1 MGKATYVEVTDQQE
15 AYQVA
20 QRDAL
25 DALKEYNVTLSEFD
39 RLTCG
44 AMTKY
49 MKGADMEL
57 DTGEGGDAYMVLD
70 PINTPYYY
78 AYTPSSGKAVI
89 KCQIEREPPSV
100 TIQFRDWG
108 RPFDPLAKEDEDIT
122 LSAEERGIGGLGIYM
137 VKNTMDD
144 VRYQYENGQNILTI
158 HKKL

>member
-1 MGKATYVEVTDQQE
+1 M
-15 AYQVA
+15 A

-49 MKGADMEL
+49 MK
-57 DTGEGGDAYMVLD
+57 DA
-70 PINTPYYY
+70 
-78 AYTPSSGKAVI
+78 
-89 KCQIEREPPSV
+89 
-100 TIQFRDWG
+100 
-108 RPFDPLAKEDEDIT
+108 DIT

-144 VRYQYENGQNILTI
+144 VRYQYEKGQNILTI